1 MRGPPSPPP
10 SPPFREGL
18 GIVLLALLCVPSLV
32 AEQAMHGGATTR
44 SGLAW
49 IYHDGVV
56 YRQTADEDAEKGMKA
71 RKAKKRAAGGG
82 AALRL

>member
-1 MRGPPSPPP
+1 MAGLSLL
-10 SPPFREGL
+10 FREEL

-56 YRQTADEDAEKGMKA
+56 YRQTADEDAVCV
-71 RKAKKRAAGGG
+71 RAC
-82 AALRL
+82 ALAMA